1 MDVTV
6 MNEDQE
12 VEIKPGQCA
21 PVRCQWSPV
30 QDQAAR
36 LETLTLQWRVTS
48 TSKSQKVSEGF
59 RRVRNIYSS
68 PHAGSCIPD
77 IQSLLKLTGL

>member
-12 VEIKPGQCA
+12 VEIKPRQCA

-48 TSKSQKVSEGF
+48 RSKSQKVSEGF
-59 RRVRNIYSS
+59 LRVHNI
-68 PHAGSCIPD
+68 HGGSFIPD
-77 IQSLLKLTGL
+77 IHSLLKLTGL